1 MKLFDVT
8 LVTHLVRPPITV
20 SVIETLSLERG
31 EVSVDGFRAFDVPER
46 RRRRRR
52 RRRRLRRLRRR
63 LASNNHSI
71 VVFPVLVLVLVHR
84 ALGNATQILFT
95 IRGRH
100 RYPSVRR
107 RGRDLERFF
116 GNAHDVPRGVIAD
129 ECVVRARVRAR
140 DGEGDGED
148 ARERSSRRHERRR
161 DADADAR
168 ADECGVDVG
177 TNWNECARVKAV
189 G

>member
-31 EVSVDGFRAFDVPER
+31 EVSIDGFRAFDVPER
-46 RRRRRR
+46 RRRFRLRRRR
-52 RRRRLRRLRRR
+52 RRRRLRRRV
-63 LASNNHSI
+63 ASNNHSI

-116 GNAHDVPRGVIAD
+116 GNVHDVPRGVIAD

-148 ARERSSRRHERRR
+148 ARERPSRRHERRR
-161 DADADAR
+161 DAR

-177 TNWNECARVKAV
+177 TNWNA
-189 G
+189 